1 MAHSITPSERRTI
14 CTGRPPKFTG
24 RADAVQWAV
33 LQGAWGIDEAMTR
46 YDALCKVYVGN
57 VYPFWM
63 REVGRK
69 LHGR

>member
-1 MAHSITPSERRTI
+1 MDRLVTSQRRTI
-14 CTGRPPKFTG
+14 CTGRPPVFHG
-24 RADAVQWAV
+24 RAGAVQWAV

-46 YDALCKVYVGN
+46 YDALCKVYAGSVW
-57 VYPFWM
+57 PFWI